1 MPDLPRIF
9 DDLIRFQIEL
19 WNAVD
24 ARLRD
29 ENDVTLARFQ
39 VMRFLATAEDAR
51 LIDIATDMVITMGGA
66 SKLVDRIEAAG
77 HCERRANP
85 ADGRSSFIE
94 LTAEGHDAYA
104 EATRTFE
111 SELEQRFD
119 ASPSQLTQ
127 LGETLVTLRAA
138 R

>member
-1 MPDLPRIF
+1 MPDLSPIF
-9 DDLIRFQIEL
+9 DDLVRFQIEL

-29 ENDVTLARFQ
+29 ENDLTLARFQ
-39 VMRFLATAEDAR
+39 VMRFLSEAEDAR
-51 LIDIATDMVITMGGA
+51 LIDIATDMVISMGGA

-85 ADGRSSFIE
+85 ADGRSAFIE
-94 LTAEGHDAYA
+94 LTPAGHDAFA

-111 SELEQRFD
+111 SELELRFS
-119 ASPSQLTQ
+119 ASPAQLEQ
-127 LGETLVTLRAA
+127 LGETLMTLRG
-138 R
+138 RR